1 MSVEIKIFPHIWEEC
16 HNTTQT
22 DYNYTGFWLIM
33 DVYAI
38 WDNGERTTGNVDYCR
53 CQMGGTSYT
62 NQYFLNLERKQSG
75 RQRIGHYSK
84 RFKSADGLKYYYS
97 EDINCLAYCESI
109 ADYYTGVVFPARN
122 LYSGFKVEEIEHL
135 SFDEQNAGVYITLQ
149 DEIGFSNRKWEI
161 TDLYGKVVA
170 QGNYEGTD
178 TECKKYWIPTESELD
193 LIYASSNYEYERESG
208 LWNGDTLQFYGEINF
223 TGTYNGKNYIS
234 SAPVHFET
242 KGKHPTAVITIKD
255 TDATTKALTGDESKF
270 IRYFNNMN
278 INVAWTAYGGAE
290 VASYSTK
297 CNINYVF
304 KDKSTMSV
312 KNIIDTKCIFTCSDT
327 KGLTTTITK
336 TPVLI
341 PYTKLTCVFQ
351 PTMSLEGD
359 ISFTTS
365 GNYFNS
371 NFGVQNNSL
380 TLQYRYKLKNGSYG
394 NWIAITPT
402 IEGNSY
408 SGNVAFKI
416 PDFQYQN
423 VYVFQVKATDK
434 LMEILTPEYTVNS
447 TPVFDWSKNDF
458 NFNVPITIKGVPVY
472 VEEVLYNST
481 STSDR
486 DSTLISGKFSD
497 YDYIEILYCDN
508 NSRGW
513 GSTKIYKPENDMLID
528 LSLTESANNSG
539 NFYFRHSRFKIQ
551 NDNEIVKTLS
561 SYNFYSAT
569 NNAFTNSTGNMI
581 KIRRILGYRG
591 IAQ

>member
-1 MSVEIKIFPHIWEEC
+1 MSVRLEVSPRITRIYRNVP
-16 HNTTQT
+16 NTESH
-22 DYNYTGFWLIM
+22 YTGFNLTVQ
-33 DVYAI
+33 VYVV
-38 WDNGERTTGNVDYCR
+38 WDNGEYNTTGAELTFQFQNSVLRHKYDVCF
-53 CQMGGTSYT
+53 
-62 NQYFLNLERKQSG
+62 NKDKKQSG
-75 RQRIGHYSK
+75 REYIYAITKTCKSTEYEDFYS
-84 RFKSADGLKYYYS
+84 SD
-97 EDINCLAYCESI
+97 DIVFYVCYKGISDEI
-109 ADYYTGVVFPARN
+109 IQGIFPAKN
-122 LYSGFKVEEIEHL
+122 FYSGFHA
-135 SFDEQNAGVYITLQ
+135 SFELYGPYLDDYGYFRYNLTDNLGC
-149 DEIGFSNRKWEI
+149 SNRKWKIE
-161 TDLYGKVVA
+161 DYYGNIWI
-170 QGNYEGTD
+170 QGTWPGSDAELS
-178 TECKKYWIPTESELD
+178 KYYYPTESELD
-193 LIYASSNYEYERESG
+193 RLYLLSSPSELNPGRLLFEGNVE
-208 LWNGDTLQFYGEINF
+208 F
-223 TGTYNGKNYIS
+223 TGTYGGEEYTYLCSGVQIETLGKR
-234 SAPVHFET
+234 
-242 KGKHPTAVITIKD
+242 PTAVITIKD

-270 IRYFNNMN
+270 IRYFSDMN
-278 INVAWTAYGGAE
+278 ISVLWTVYNNAE
-290 VASYSTK
+290 IASYSTRYNVNWVAK
-297 CNINYVF
+297 NTGTINAN
-304 KDKSTMSV
+304 
-312 KNIIDTKCIFTCSDT
+312 NIIDTKCVFTCSDT
-327 KGLTTTITK
+327 KGLTTTITR

-371 NFGVQNNSL
+371 NFGVQNNTL
-380 TLQYRYKLKNGSYG
+380 TLQYRYKLKEGSYG
-394 NWIAITPT
+394 EWIAITQT

-458 NFNVPITIKGVPVY
+458 NFNVPVTIKGVPVY

-481 STSDR
+481 GTSDR

-497 YDYIEILYCDN
+497 YDYVEILYCDN

-551 NDNEIVKTLS
+551 NDNEIIKTLS
-561 SYNFYSAT
+561 SYHFYSAT
-569 NNAFTNSTGNMI
+569 NNTFSNNAGNMI

-591 IAQ
+591 ITQ